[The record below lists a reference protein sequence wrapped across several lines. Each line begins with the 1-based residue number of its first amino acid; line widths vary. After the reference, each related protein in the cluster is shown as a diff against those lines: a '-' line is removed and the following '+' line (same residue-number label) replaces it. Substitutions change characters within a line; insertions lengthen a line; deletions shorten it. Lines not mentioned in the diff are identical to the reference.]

1 MNSAVS
7 GAIARVKNLPDSRLG
22 GLIRSRL
29 SAGKGG
35 KKKWILLAAA
45 AVLAVIAA
53 VGIYRLFFAQEKQVP
68 VTATTTFGSLNETI
82 EGSATTTPADS
93 VTYEISGTV
102 LEWNVEAGQEVKAG
116 DLLYVLDSSDAED
129 EILEYEVNL
138 EDLYEQRADIQE
150 SIANQRVT
158 APFSGRIENIQVEAG
173 DDVQSGMT
181 LATLV
186 DDSAMKATLY
196 FSYAYEDQ
204 MYVGMP
210 ATLSVPDQ
218 MLTVDGTVTDIRY
231 VDYVTAEGMKC
242 FAVTVEAENPGSLAE
257 GMTATCWAQ
266 DSSGAYLY
274 AVNDAELEY
283 KRSATLTAETSGEL
297 TAMNAVD
304 YQQVSAGKT
313 LFTIDASGYETQLET
328 VDKQIENHEK
338 NIADLQDEID
348 NEYTRRADIDGTV
361 VSADYATDRMTGKD
375 TGSVVI
381 YNQES
386 MEISINVDELDVDY
400 LEVGMPVT
408 VYRSTSSGTV
418 YYDGELT
425 YLSLEATSGSSGV
438 STFAATVTIT
448 PQEGQDFDLSS
459 GVTVYYSID
468 TGGSGFVYDLE
479 GNRGAASGDFSAIDW
494 TDTISSGSISYY
506 RTNSAGQVDLILLK
520 SVTGGCYD
528 YGKLTR
534 YTGSDGISAGSMD
547 GETVYND
554 AATLTNAGGTSQ
566 KYLYTMSYTNRYVG
580 VALGQSAAGG
590 TRIAAVQTLT
600 SAKADAEDFF
610 LQDGDWYVE
619 SGRQEYRVSDRV
631 QIHLTEADLWLEGA
645 EGLAS
650 VLADG
655 YTLTLYYDRSADE
668 GGQVRLITA
677 Q

>member
-7 GAIARVKNLPDSRLG
+7 GAIARIKNLPDSRLG

-68 VTATTTFGSLNETI
+68 VTGTTTFGSLNETI

-196 FSYAYEDQ
+196 FSYAYEGKL
-204 MYVGMP
+204 YTGMGV
-210 ATLSVPDQ
+210 TLSIPDQ
-218 MLTVDGTVTDIRY
+218 MLTLDGEVTGIQY

-361 VSADYATDRMTGKD
+361 VSADYATDRMTGED

-494 TDTISSGSISYY
+494 TDTISSGFVSYY

>member
-68 VTATTTFGSLNETI
+68 VTGTTTFGSLNETI

-129 EILEYEVNL
+129 EILEYEVDL

-158 APFSGRIENIQVEAG
+158 APFSGRIENIQAEAG
-173 DDVQSGMT
+173 DNVQSGMT

-196 FSYAYEDQ
+196 FSYAYEDE

-210 ATLSVPDQ
+210 VTLSVPDQ
-218 MLTVDGTVTDIRY
+218 MLTLDGTVTDIRY

-242 FAVTVEAENPGSLAE
+242 FAVTVEAENPGSLTE
-257 GMTATCWAQ
+257 GVTAACWAQ
-266 DSSGAYLY
+266 GSGGSELY
-274 AVNDAELEY
+274 AVDDAQLEFA
-283 KRSATLTAETSGEL
+283 RSATLTAETSGEV
-297 TAMNAVD
+297 TAVNPVD
-304 YQQVSAGKT
+304 YQRVSAGET
-313 LFTIDASGYETQLET
+313 LFVIDASGYETQLET
-328 VDKQIENHEK
+328 VEKQIDNYEK
-338 NIADLQDEID
+338 NIADLQESID
-348 NEYTRRADIDGTV
+348 TEYTRYSDIDGTV
-361 VSADYATDRMTGKD
+361 VTAEYATNRMTGED
-375 TGSVVI
+375 VGSVVV

-386 MEISINVDELDVDY
+386 MEISVNVDELDVDY

-408 VYRSTSSGTV
+408 VYRSTSSDVV
-418 YYDGELT
+418 YYQGELT

-438 STFAATVTIT
+438 STFAATITIT
-448 PQEGQDFDLSS
+448 PLEGEEFDLSS

-468 TGGSGFVYDLE
+468 TGDGE
-479 GNRGAASGDFSAIDW
+479 G
-494 TDTISSGSISYY
+494 T
-506 RTNSAGQVDLILLK
+506 
-520 SVTGGCYD
+520 
-528 YGKLTR
+528 
-534 YTGSDGISAGSMD
+534 
-547 GETVYND
+547 GETVLAPLSALCTYDDGYYLLVQADSRPDNAIDPAEVGGSVTDYPKGYYAVPVEAGDYNE
-554 AATLTNAGGTSQ
+554 Q
-566 KYLYTMSYTNRYVG
+566 Y
-580 VALGQSAAGG
+580 
-590 TRIAAVQTLT
+590 
-600 SAKADAEDFF
+600 
-610 LQDGDWYVE
+610 
-619 SGRQEYRVSDRV
+619 V
-631 QIHLTEADLWLEGA
+631 QILSGVEQDATVFLRYQNAAPSGGDTTSDSGEEEGMS
-645 EGLAS
+645 GFP
-650 VLADG
+650 
-655 YTLTLYYDRSADE
+655 
-668 GGQVRLITA
+668 GGEMPDFGDMGGMPDFGGGGGSMPSFGGGGGGMPSGMGMR
-677 Q
+677 